1 MHIFLLKSPATTSTS
16 HRALCHNVTSH
27 VGLRDNHRRVSQLW
41 VWLCLKQVWAA
52 PLPQALAFWG
62 VTLKMRGRFPLLTP
76 HSSSHSTCDT
86 FTCCGG
92 ARAVWPKLWWPA
104 SLTCFASDPGHSWK
118 FPLCSVCVCVHL
130 CVCVCVCVC
139 VWFIIFLSSFPI
151 VTACKDLWVKDA
163 YSFVFFQNTHNIRV
177 EHISPFFACSRFAA
191 PLIQKGFLLYTPGR
205 GISLKPLCWFYLKEA
220 FSEGRWD
227 CFAF

>member
-16 HRALCHNVTSH
+16 HRALCHNFTSH

-92 ARAVWPKLWWPA
+92 ARALTQALVACISDMLCFRPWTLLKVP
-104 SLTCFASDPGHSWK
+104 SLFG
-118 FPLCSVCVCVHL
+118 VCMCAF
-130 CVCVCVCVC
+130 VCVC

-163 YSFVFFQNTHNIRV
+163 YSFAFFQNTHNIRV

-205 GISLKPLCWFYLKEA
+205 GISLKPLCWFYLKA
-220 FSEGRWD
+220 SIQWR
-227 CFAF
+227 